1 MNLRPERPRDITM
14 EPKKVLETFPAVS
27 ACRALRSQ
35 EERLAEATRI
45 AEANFVAI
53 NYITCKPHYAE
64 RFECLFCS
72 RARAID
78 TMPGFCGMRVLK
90 CTDDGQPYLVISY
103 WDSEEHFRAW
113 VGSPEFLEG
122 HKRGFEDLRA
132 AKERGEEPPMTSD
145 FKTYA
150 ILTD

>member
-1 MNLRPERPRDITM
+1 MSDAVNHSCPLHIRPPASAGDAL
-14 EPKKVLETFPAVS
+14 KKSNAG
-27 ACRALRSQ
+27 
-35 EERLAEATRI
+35 
-45 AEANFVAI
+45 FVAI
-53 NYITCKPHYAE
+53 NYIDCKPHYRE

-78 TMPGFCGMRVLK
+78 RMPGFIEMHVLK
-90 CTDDGQPYLVISY
+90 STGEQDPYLVVSY
-103 WDSEEHFRAW
+103 WKDRASFEAW
-113 VGSPEFLEG
+113 VGSPEFIEG

-150 ILTD
+150 VLTD